1 MHAKLNEKAH
11 SLMSHDHQL
20 TDLSFNR
27 MVTSM
32 TMSAVLI

>member
-20 TDLSFNR
+20 TDLSFDSTNE
-27 MVTSM
+27 S
-32 TMSAVLI
+32 

>member
-20 TDLSFNR
+20 TDLSLNS
-27 MVTSM
+27 TNDS
-32 TMSAVLI
+32 

>member
-20 TDLSFNR
+20 TDLSFN
-27 MVTSM
+27 SM
-32 TMSAVLI
+32 NES